1 MDGYQTMDRHLQ
13 ACKTSRNY
21 CKMSNSYQSTSNV
34 CTEVFQNL
42 IVWRVAQ
49 VVLPVL
55 LYGML
60 VFICNFLEE
69 LTPIF
74 ASASA
79 EQGGLGLSFAQ
90 LAWPLSVASGLLI
103 PCTLYAYPLLQVSS
117 FFPAGDY

>member
-1 MDGYQTMDRHLQ
+1 MVTIQQ
-13 ACKTSRNY
+13 
-21 CKMSNSYQSTSNV
+21 
-34 CTEVFQNL
+34 
-42 IVWRVAQ
+42 IAQ

-74 ASASA
+74 ASASP
-79 EQGGLGLSFAQ
+79 ERGGLGLSFAQ

-103 PCTLYAYPLLQVSS
+103 PCTLYAYPLLQVCS
-117 FFPAGDY
+117 PLPHGD